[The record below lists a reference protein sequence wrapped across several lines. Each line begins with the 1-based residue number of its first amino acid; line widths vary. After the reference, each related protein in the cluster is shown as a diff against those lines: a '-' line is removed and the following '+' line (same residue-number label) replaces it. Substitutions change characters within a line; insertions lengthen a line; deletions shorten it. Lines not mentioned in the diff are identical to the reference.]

1 MSRRLLE
8 AALYRSSPLSIRA
21 PLMFAAIPF
30 PDIGPDLFRI
40 EAFDLFG
47 FRIGPLAIRYYALA
61 YIVGLI
67 VGWRYCL
74 WLAKQPPQLVTR
86 LQLDDFLLWAAAGVI
101 LGGRLGFVLFYQPG
115 HYLAN
120 PLDILFVWE
129 GGMSFHGGCA
139 GVIIALILFALKRK
153 VPFLALCD
161 IVTAAV
167 PIGLFL
173 GRVANFINGE
183 LYGRHTDVPWAIVF
197 PTDVEPEKLPR
208 HPSQL
213 YEAALEGVVL
223 FLVLFLLFRNE
234 SIRRRHGL
242 VTGVFLSGYALARIL
257 VEFFREPD
265 TFIGFL
271 SFGTT
276 MGQWLSLPMLIAG
289 LFFIWRASG
298 RAPQPAQ

>member
-1 MSRRLLE
+1 MRGRSPA
-8 AALYRSSPLSIRA
+8 AALYRSKPLSIRA

-40 EAFDLFG
+40 GPFDLFG
-47 FRIGPLAIRYYALA
+47 VSIGPLAIRYYALA

-129 GGMSFHGGCA
+129 GGMSFHGGCV
-139 GVIIALILFALKRK
+139 GVILALILFSLKRK

-173 GRVANFINGE
+173 GRIANFINAE
-183 LYGRHTDVPWAIVF
+183 LYGRHSDVPWAMIF
-197 PTDVEPEKLPR
+197 PTDLEPEKLPR

-213 YEAALEGVVL
+213 YEAALEGLALFVLLRFMTHHRNALQTPGITTGL
-223 FLVLFLLFRNE
+223 FL
-234 SIRRRHGL
+234 I
-242 VTGVFLSGYALARIL
+242 GYGLARSYCEIYRSPHFGHAL
-257 VEFFREPD
+257 NIGPLTAGMIYSIPMVLLGLWFVWYGRE
-265 TFIGFL
+265 
-271 SFGTT
+271 
-276 MGQWLSLPMLIAG
+276 QAARAG
-289 LFFIWRASG
+289 
-298 RAPQPAQ
+298 

>member
-1 MSRRLLE
+1 
-8 AALYRSSPLSIRA
+8 
-21 PLMFAAIPF
+21 MFVAIPF
-30 PDIGPDLFRI
+30 PNIGPNVFPPI
-40 EAFDLFG
+40 GPFELFG
-47 FRIGPLAIRYYALA
+47 YSLGPFAIRYYALA

-86 LQLDDFLLWAAAGVI
+86 LQLDDFLVWATVGVI
-101 LGGRLGFVLFYQPG
+101 LGGRLGYVLFYKPG
-115 HYLAN
+115 DYLN
-120 PLDILFVWE
+120 HPLEILRVWT

-139 GVIIALILFALKRK
+139 GVIIALILFSLRRK
-153 VPFLALCD
+153 VPFLALSD

-173 GRVANFINGE
+173 GRIANFINGE
-183 LYGRHTDVPWAIVF
+183 LYGRHSDVPWAMIF
-197 PTDVEPEKLPR
+197 PTDFELDKLPR

-213 YEAALEGVVL
+213 YEAVLEGVVL
-223 FLVLFLLFRNE
+223 FLILFALSSNE

-242 VTGVFLSGYALARIL
+242 ITGVFLAGYAVARIF

-276 MGQWLSLPMLIAG
+276 MGQWLSLPMLIVG
-289 LFFIWRASG
+289 LCFIWRAAS
-298 RAPQPAQ
+298 RTPQPAQ

>member
-1 MSRRLLE
+1 
-8 AALYRSSPLSIRA
+8 
-21 PLMFAAIPF
+21 MFAAIPF

-40 EAFDLFG
+40 DAFDLFG
-47 FRIGPLAIRYYALA
+47 YSLGPFAIRYYALA
-61 YIVGLI
+61 YIVALI
-67 VGWRYCL
+67 LGWRYCL

-101 LGGRLGFVLFYQPG
+101 LGGRLGYVLLYKPG
-115 HYLAN
+115 DYLAH
-120 PLDILFVWE
+120 PLAILRVWE

-139 GVIIALILFALKRK
+139 GVIIALILFSVNRK

-173 GRVANFINGE
+173 GRIANFINAE
-183 LYGRHTDVPWAIVF
+183 LYGRPTAVPWAMVF
-197 PTDVEPEKLPR
+197 PTDDEKIPR

-213 YEAALEGVVL
+213 YEAALEGILLFAVL
-223 FLVLFLLFRNE
+223 FVLFRNG
-234 SIRRRHGL
+234 SVRRRHGL
-242 VTGVFLSGYALARIL
+242 VTGVFLAGYALARIL

-276 MGQWLSLPMLIAG
+276 MGQWLSLPMLVAG
-289 LFFIWRASG
+289 LFFIWRASS